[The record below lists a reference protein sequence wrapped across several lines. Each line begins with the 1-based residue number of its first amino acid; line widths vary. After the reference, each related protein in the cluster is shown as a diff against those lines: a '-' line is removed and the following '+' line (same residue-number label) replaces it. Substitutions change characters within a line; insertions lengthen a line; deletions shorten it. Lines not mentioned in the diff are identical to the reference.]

1 VGRQWSEFRSSRGK
15 PRTICTAGYACTNPR
30 CGYHGNTDPTF
41 HALVDDGKR
50 GADGIQWLRC
60 QACHHRFPRTP
71 KTEMARTAAPQ
82 GTESEMGLAP
92 PGRMRVVRRSTRRAF
107 PAAYGLSGVVATP
120 RALRAPPTRER
131 PKHALSASEGK
142 PHRFSGSGV
151 SPFRYSNAITRSGIA
166 SRPSTASGSAQTI
179 TRDLVSAPRFVRFSI
194 RQML

>member
-1 VGRQWSEFRSSRGK
+1 
-15 PRTICTAGYACTNPR
+15 
-30 CGYHGNTDPTF
+30 
-41 HALVDDGKR
+41 
-50 GADGIQWLRC
+50 
-60 QACHHRFPRTP
+60 
-71 KTEMARTAAPQ
+71 
-82 GTESEMGLAP
+82 MGLAP
-92 PGRMRVVRRSTRRAF
+92 PGRMRVVGRSTRRAF

-131 PKHALSASEGK
+131 PKK
-142 PHRFSGSGV
+142 PRRFSGSGV